1 MRLSIAKLA
10 GAIAPLPILL
20 ACASTGATGQDL
32 NVITA
37 PELAR
42 AEAGSTYEAIRHI
55 RPEMLRSRDPGS
67 LMLFKA
73 LRPAVAVD
81 NKVLGGIETL
91 RGIPADQ
98 VARLE
103 YVSASKATSR
113 YGRTFRDGIVLV
125 QTRDSSG
132 GQLSLSR

>member
-1 MRLSIAKLA
+1 MRLTISKLA

-20 ACASTGATGQDL
+20 ACASGGAISRDL

-37 PELAR
+37 PELAHGG
-42 AEAGSTYEAIRHI
+42 AGSTYDAIRHI

-67 LMLFKA
+67 LMLFKT
-73 LRPAVAVD
+73 LNPAVAVD
-81 NKVLGGIETL
+81 NKVFGGVEAL
-91 RGIPADQ
+91 RAIPADQ

-103 YVSASKATSR
+103 YVSASKAANR
-113 YGRTFRDGIVLV
+113 YGRTFKDGIVLV

-132 GQLSLSR
+132 SQLSLSR

>member
-1 MRLSIAKLA
+1 MRLTISKLA
-10 GAIAPLPILL
+10 GAIAPLPLLL
-20 ACASTGATGQDL
+20 ACASSGATGQDS

-42 AEAGSTYEAIRHI
+42 SEAGSTYDAIRHI

-67 LMLFKA
+67 LMLFKG
-73 LRPAVAVD
+73 RYPAVAVD
-81 NKVLGGIETL
+81 NRVLGGVDAL
-91 RGIPADQ
+91 RAIPAGQ

-103 YVSASKATSR
+103 YVSAWKAANR

-132 GQLSLSR
+132 SQLSMSR

>member
-1 MRLSIAKLA
+1 MRLTIGKLA

-20 ACASTGATGQDL
+20 ACASGGATGQAL

-42 AEAGSTYEAIRHI
+42 AEAGSAYDAIRHI

-67 LMLFKA
+67 LMLFQA
-73 LRPAVAVD
+73 RNPAVAVD
-81 NKVLGGIETL
+81 NKILGGVETL
-91 RGIPADQ
+91 RAIPADQ

-103 YVSASKATSR
+103 YVSASKAANR
-113 YGRTFRDGIVLV
+113 YGTTFKDGIVLL

-132 GQLSLSR
+132 SQLSLSR

>member
-1 MRLSIAKLA
+1 MRLTIGKLA
-10 GAIAPLPILL
+10 GVIAPLPILL
-20 ACASTGATGQDL
+20 ACASSGATGQDA

-42 AEAGSTYEAIRHI
+42 GGAGSTYDAIRHI

-67 LMLFKA
+67 LLLFKA
-73 LRPAVAVD
+73 RSPVVAVD
-81 NKVLGGIETL
+81 NRVLGGVDAL
-91 RGIPADQ
+91 RTIPADQ

-103 YVSASKATSR
+103 YVSEWKAANR

-132 GQLSLSR
+132 GQLSMSR

>member
-1 MRLSIAKLA
+1 MRLTIGKLA

-20 ACASTGATGQDL
+20 ACASSGATGQDL

-37 PELAR
+37 PELAQGK
-42 AEAGSTYEAIRHI
+42 AGSTYDAIRHI

-73 LRPAVAVD
+73 RNPAVAVD
-81 NKVLGGIETL
+81 NKILGGVETL
-91 RGIPADQ
+91 RGIPAHQ

-103 YVSASKATSR
+103 YVSAWKATNR
-113 YGRTFRDGIVLV
+113 YGRTFKDGIVLV

-132 GQLSLSR
+132 SQLSISR